1 MFNEKIMTAQE
12 AAKVVRSGDRVY
24 VGTASS
30 FAKNYLFQV
39 VNLLW
44 WLVETF
50 VHITNLYFFA
60 LEFYHNGTCMSI
72 N

>member
-30 FAKNYLFQV
+30 FASSSAMV
-39 VNLLW
+39 VTTLRVLPGP
-44 WLVETF
+44 LK
-50 VHITNLYFFA
+50 YKA
-60 LEFYHNGTCMSI
+60 QPR
-72 N
+72 